1 MTTTD
6 PTPYTP
12 TDDEVR
18 VLAQWIAQAASDWID
33 VESDDHEHG
42 LACTNWEAYVGDA
55 HDALVDLDA
64 RAPEPRA
71 ARDARVRAEAVRD
84 EYERHLLLAFV
95 HRNAGRMAAGDAE
108 AKIASAY
115 KEDADRLARA
125 AAIEQETQ
133 S

>member
-1 MTTTD
+1 MTPTD

-33 VESDDHEHG
+33 VESDEHEHG

-64 RAPEPRA
+64 RARGSIA
-71 ARDARVRAEAVRD
+71 ARAARVRAEAVAPV
-84 EYERHLLLAFV
+84 LALHTS
-95 HRNAGRMAAGDAE
+95 HRWGDGAQTCDHCTDPDGIE
-108 AKIASAY
+108 QMPY
-115 KEDADRLARA
+115 PCPTVRA
-125 AAIEQETQ
+125 VSIEQETKP
-133 S
+133 